1 MSNATPPCCRF
12 GGNKLPNS
20 RSRPL
25 ALVTG
30 ASSGIGAAY
39 AERLARDGY
48 DLILVARRRQRLEVL
63 AERLRH
69 ETDTTAE
76 PVAADLTDAGA
87 LSQLESRV
95 ADDARLAL
103 VVNNAGFGGYRPFV
117 AVELAVIDEL
127 IGVHVRAVAR
137 LTRAALP
144 GMVRRGKGAVVNI
157 ASILAFS
164 GALPPN
170 PLPYRAVYAG
180 AKAFIVA
187 FTEALAGELAE
198 SGVHVQA
205 CLPGLVDTEYHALVG
220 RDPSKM
226 PPMMQPAD
234 VVAASLAALVH
245 GEVVCLPGLEDAALF
260 ERLADARR
268 SVMIGAGKPVLA
280 PRYRSAA
287 S

>member
-1 MSNATPPCCRF
+1 
-12 GGNKLPNS
+12 LPNS

-39 AERLARDGY
+39 AERLAREGY
-48 DLILVARRRQRLEVL
+48 DLILVARRRERLEAL
-63 AERLRH
+63 AERLRR
-69 ETDTTAE
+69 ETDAKAE
-76 PVAADLTDAGA
+76 PLAADLTDAGA
-87 LSQLESRV
+87 LSQLESRL
-95 ADDARLAL
+95 ADDARLAF

-117 AVELAVIDEL
+117 EVEPVVIDEL

-144 GMVRRGKGAVVNI
+144 GMVQREKGAVVNV
-157 ASILAFS
+157 ASILALS

-198 SGVHVQA
+198 SGVQVQA

-226 PPMMQPAD
+226 PPTMQAAD
-234 VVAASLAALVH
+234 VVAASLAALAH
-245 GEVVCLPGLEDAALF
+245 DEVVCLPGLEDAVLF

-268 SVMIGAGKPVLA
+268 MVMISAGKPGLA
-280 PRYRSAA
+280 SRYRSAA